1 MSKPSRRPNREEIK
15 RQRKEA
21 RHAEKQLRQRMKK
34 MGLVAPAD
42 FSVSNRKSR
51 YETVAEETQARQEA
65 VTEEAKVIKTN
76 LPVLLKRLSKIPD
89 PRNPKK
95 IKHKLTVLM
104 LYGILVFVYQ
114 MASRRQANDKMTH
127 PIITENLKLLFPE
140 LESMPHSDTLQ
151 RLLARIDVN
160 EIEKAQIELV
170 RSLIRNK
177 KFRRYLIQGRYP
189 IAIDGTQKLVRN
201 YLYSE
206 EWLERKIN
214 VKKGK
219 EPKKQYYVYVLEA
232 TLAFRNG
239 MSIPLMSEF
248 LNYSQGDTARQ
259 KQDCELRAFKRLA
272 QRLKAE
278 FKSLPIMVLLDGLY
292 PNGPM
297 MTICR
302 QNRWDYMMVLQDD
315 KLPSLWEEYNGL
327 LKLLPENSYQMN
339 WGKKRQHFKWV
350 NEIEYHYN
358 RYKKETVHVV
368 VCQESWQ
375 EVDKKTAAV
384 IEKTSRHAWIS
395 SIPLD
400 KRNLHERCNLGA
412 RHRWNIE
419 TEILVEKHY
428 GYNYEHC
435 FSYDW
440 NSMRG
445 YHYLMRIAHALNVL
459 AHFSEKLFKVVREKG
474 MQSFIAF
481 VGETIRASLLD
492 RQWVEERLSGPIQL
506 RLV

>member
-1 MSKPSRRPNREEIK
+1 
-15 RQRKEA
+15 
-21 RHAEKQLRQRMKK
+21 
-34 MGLVAPAD
+34 MGLVAPGGV
-42 FSVSNRKSR
+42 SVSNRKSP
-51 YETVAEETQARQEA
+51 YETVGEETQARQEA
-65 VTEEAKVIKTN
+65 VTEEAKAIKAN

-114 MASRRQANDKMTH
+114 MASRRQANEKMTH
-127 PIITENLKLLFPE
+127 PIIIENLKLLFPE

-151 RLLARIDVN
+151 RLLAKIDVD

-170 RSLIRNK
+170 RSLIRKK
-177 KFRRYLIQGRYP
+177 KFSRYLIQGRYP
-189 IAIDGTQKLVRN
+189 IAIDGTEKMVRDD
-201 YLYSE
+201 LYSE

-239 MSIPLMSEF
+239 MTIPLMSEF

-278 FKSLPIMVLLDGLY
+278 FKNLPIMVLLDGLY
-292 PNGPM
+292 PNGPIM
-297 MTICR
+297 RICR
-302 QNRWDYMMVLQDD
+302 QNRWDYMMVLPDD
-315 KLPSLWEEYNGL
+315 KLPSLWQEYDGL

-339 WGKKRQHFKWV
+339 WGKKRQHYKWV
-350 NEIEYHYN
+350 NEIEYHYE

-368 VCQESWQ
+368 VCQERWQ
-375 EVDKKTAAV
+375 EVNKKTAAV
-384 IEKTSRHAWIS
+384 TEQNSRHAWIS

-400 KRNLHERCNLGA
+400 KSNLHERCNLAA

-445 YHYLMRIAHALNVL
+445 YHYLMRMAHALNVL
-459 AHFSEKLFKVVREKG
+459 AHFSEKLFKLVRQKG
-474 MQSFIAF
+474 IQNFIAF

-492 RQWVEERLSGPIQL
+492 RQWVEKRLSGPIQL